1 MFLVVDVK
9 TTEADV
15 IACYVS
21 LFLADVIANV
31 FVVDVMTTYNI
42 EADVIAC
49 YISLLLAD
57 VIANICGRCYVHI
70 IQHEK
75 MLFWLMLL
83 PCISVVDVITTEAD
97 VIACYISFYYWLML
111 LPIYVADVIATFFWY
126 NVVADV
132 IAKWQMEWPL

>member
-1 MFLVVDVK
+1 MVDVK

-21 LFLADVIANV
+21 LLLADVIANL

-57 VIANICGRCYVHI
+57 VIANICGTCYVHI

-83 PCISVVDVITTEAD
+83 LCISVVDVITTEAD
-97 VIACYISFYYWLML
+97 VIACYIL
-111 LPIYVADVIATFFWY
+111 LLADVIPNIGGRYYSHFLL
-126 NVVADV
+126 V
-132 IAKWQMEWPL
+132 